1 MEKKFTRLIYHG
13 FITCLF
19 FLAATLEAQ
28 VTQVFTYT
36 GNTQNFTVPAGVTS
50 VEIKAWGAGG
60 GGSAGSGGSGGFV
73 KATLNVTGGSNLNIV
88 VGGAGTYSTGL
99 HNGGYAGGGN
109 AGQLAGS
116 GGGYSAVFVSTTLAA
131 NNVRVLAGGGG
142 GGGYYSTAAYGGP
155 GVPGVTTDP
164 NAGDITATRTGGKKG
179 TAAAGGAAGSNNGNS
194 NNATAG
200 TQLQGG
206 AGSRETGGWFSSEYD
221 AGGGGGGG
229 GYFGGGGGYGSNDPW
244 IFGTYWK
251 SSGGG
256 GGSNIVRG
264 AGSVMVANI
273 AGNFTINGTAPQA
286 PNMTEDGY
294 IAGVGW
300 GGASNS
306 AGGNGLVIITY
317 TLPQCSG
324 NPTAGTAVL
333 NPDSGAAGSSFSATV
348 TGASAGLGITYQWQ
362 MNTVAT
368 ANSTGWTDIPG
379 QTGETASLNAENLP
393 PGSVMYYR
401 RAIICSNSGAIR
413 YTAAVPFTIS
423 SLTYCTP
430 TSATANSYYI
440 TNVKFQGTLRDTDN
454 TSTFTNG
461 NPRGYQDFTGL
472 TDRAIQEQ
480 GAGINVSVKNTR
492 ESAMVAW
499 VDWNND
505 GQFQNSEQVY
515 TSGTTRVGFTV
526 FGFTVPQA
534 QTPGYYRLRIRISDN
549 SGFNSCQNI
558 ASGET
563 EDYLFQVIPSCGAAI
578 TGVTANQ
585 ICGSGR
591 VTFNFTAANATRIN
605 IYDSETET
613 VPLAVVNYA
622 STQSWQTPVINETH
636 TYYASAQTAVNGCES
651 KKRIKIT
658 ARVNALPEITFNNTL
673 AEFCGDNTGGQSLGI
688 SAGGDKETVEVINE
702 NFESGLG
709 VFTNVAAGETISR
722 AYWQRR
728 SSVYVPGA
736 DYTVIKPALASGLN
750 GDGFALAITDV
761 GGGSNRLN
769 RLTQTGSFDTRN
781 FLNLRLEFNMY
792 TFFEGIRPDLEYFSV
807 EVSQNNGVSWTEIK
821 KYTTNVGIPN
831 KWVEESLDLSAY
843 KNAANFK
850 LRFVISSFG
859 ASNQWSGDIAGVDA
873 VRLYGERPL
882 STSFD
887 WSVTNG
893 DAIIYNSDCVT
904 PYNGATDQ
912 ICVRPNADQLRNRSE
927 WTVKATA
934 TLGNGCTADGTVTVK
949 NNNKTWDFPGRTQW
963 TTANSWKP
971 YGVPSEDKCVV
982 IRTPVILGASTAGLA
997 KNIRIETTAGATGKL
1012 TVNGS
1017 LTVTDAIVNTG
1028 AATDFIVKSDAN
1040 LKQINENPNLNTGP
1054 ISVRR
1059 LFTWSGSTDAT
1070 RREYNFL
1077 SSPVYNQN
1085 MKEIYG
1091 GVASHVPYVTKLN
1104 ESTNLFVNATAAD
1117 YTKQGKGFAVRE
1129 PKTSFTGVPT
1139 QGIAANEAEY
1149 KGVPNNG
1156 TISINLDWTS
1166 AGRGYNVVGN
1176 PYPSN
1181 IDIVKLYANS
1191 VTNFFTPEID
1201 ANFRFWDNTVNAT
1214 YVQMG
1219 GAYQGYSYAIFN
1231 AISETSTA
1239 APGLDPNPG
1248 GGNTTLKAPGKII
1261 KVNQAFM
1268 IRALQGGA
1276 SIKFNNTMRETT
1288 QTGSV
1293 FYGKESQHDRYRLQ
1307 LSTAAHFV
1315 VQNAVTYFPQGSNAF
1330 GPEDARIPNSAASDA
1345 LFTYAGDAKV
1355 VINGRSMFD
1364 SSDVIPLGTRHFTA
1378 GTYRIQAVDLE
1389 GVFANG
1395 QSIYLKDKALNIFTD
1410 LTQGDYTFTSE
1421 SGEFTN
1427 RFEIVY
1433 RPGVVLATDTKDL
1446 AKVEVYRDAADFVIR
1461 SSDKAISYLE
1471 LYDASGRLI
1480 FTLKGSGKELRFAAD
1495 RLADGMYV
1503 LKTTLKDGEVMTAKI
1518 RK

>member
-13 FITCLF
+13 FITCLI
-19 FLAATLEAQ
+19 FLATTLQAQ

-88 VGGAGTYSTGL
+88 VGGAGTYSTEL

-306 AGGNGLVIITY
+306 AGGHGLVIITY

-324 NPTAGTAVL
+324 NPTAGTVVL
-333 NPDSGAAGSSFSATV
+333 NPNSGAAGSSFSATV

-362 MNTVAT
+362 MNTVPT

-379 QTGETASLNAENLP
+379 QTAETASLNAENLP

-558 ASGET
+558 ASGEA

-585 ICGSGR
+585 ICGSGK

-807 EVSQNNGVSWTEIK
+807 EVSQNNGASWTEIK

-859 ASNQWSGDIAGVDA
+859 ASNQWSADIAGVDA

-912 ICVRPNADQLRNRSE
+912 ICVKPNADQLRNRSE

-971 YGVPSEDKCVV
+971 SGVPSEDKCVV

-1059 LFTWSGSTDAT
+1059 LFTWSDNL
-1070 RREYNFL
+1070 RKEYNYL
-1077 SSPVYNQN
+1077 ASPVKGQN
-1085 MKEIYG
+1085 MKALF
-1091 GVASHVPYVTKLN
+1091 GVTTNTPFALVLR
-1104 ESTNLFVNATAAD
+1104 ESTNTFVNASAAD
-1117 YTKQGKGFAVRE
+1117 YDQPGKGFAVKE
-1129 PKTSFTGVPT
+1129 PADSFG
-1139 QGIAANEAEY
+1139 GGGDIADNEGEF

-1156 TISINLDWTS
+1156 TFTTPITKTVASRGWNLI
-1166 AGRGYNVVGN
+1166 GN

-1181 IDIVKLYANS
+1181 LDLQQFYQDNS
-1191 VTNFFTPEID
+1191 TKILPE
-1201 ANFRFWDNTVNAT
+1201 FRFWDNRLNNT
-1214 YVQMG
+1214 YVQYG

-1231 AISETSTA
+1231 AISGVGNP
-1239 APGLDPNPG
+1239 APGGDIHGNNEDDMNPLTSN
-1248 GGNTTLKAPGKII
+1248 GNLYQYA
-1261 KVNQAFM
+1261 KVSQGFVV
-1268 IRALQGGA
+1268 RAANL
-1276 SIKFNNTMRETT
+1276 
-1288 QTGSV
+1288 GSV
-1293 FYGKESQHDRYRLQ
+1293 DLTFKNTQRVVTPAEGFFGRNEMQKDLYRLQ
-1307 LSTAAHFV
+1307 LITPDSLTMT
-1315 VQNAVTYFPQGSNAF
+1315 QTILY
-1330 GPEDARIPNSAASDA
+1330 IPNGLSSVGLEDSKHPNSNASDA
-1345 LFTYAGDAKV
+1345 FYSMEETSKLL
-1355 VINGRSMFD
+1355 INGKAPFQITD
-1364 SSDVIPLGTRHFTA
+1364 KVPLGNNHFIA
-1378 GTYRIQAVDLE
+1378 GVYKIRAVNKL
-1389 GVFANG
+1389 GIFANG
-1395 QSIYLKDKALNIFTD
+1395 QAIYLKDKKLNVMAD

-1421 SGEFTN
+1421 AGTFSD

-1433 RPGVVLATDTKDL
+1433 QPETVLATEGTTKASL
-1446 AKVEVYRDAADFVIR
+1446 EVYRDAADFVIR
-1461 SSDKAISYLE
+1461 SSDKVISHVE

-1480 FTLKGSGKELRFAAD
+1480 STMKGSGKELRFSAD
-1495 RLADGMYV
+1495 MLADGMYV
-1503 LKTTLKDGEVMTAKI
+1503 LKATLKDGEEVTRKI